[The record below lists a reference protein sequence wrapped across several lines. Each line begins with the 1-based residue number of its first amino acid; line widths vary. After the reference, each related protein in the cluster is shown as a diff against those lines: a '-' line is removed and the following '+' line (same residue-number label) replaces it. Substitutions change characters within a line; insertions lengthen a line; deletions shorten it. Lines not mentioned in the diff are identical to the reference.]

1 MKVRLV
7 TSVGLSIAILLG
19 SISMPSL
26 MAQDKAKKAEKKAD
40 AKANIQGTV
49 ENMSKD
55 QSTITVRTG
64 GTATRIV
71 VYNASTKWLFGH
83 SDNNKPGAL
92 AQIKTSNYI
101 SCAGSFDDKSRLVA
115 TECVYRDTK

>member
-26 MAQDKAKKAEKKAD
+26 MAQDKKKAAAKAD

-71 VYNASTKWLFGH
+71 VYNATTKWLSGH

-92 AQIKTSNYI
+92 AQVKTSNYI

-115 TECVYRDTK
+115 TECVYRDAK